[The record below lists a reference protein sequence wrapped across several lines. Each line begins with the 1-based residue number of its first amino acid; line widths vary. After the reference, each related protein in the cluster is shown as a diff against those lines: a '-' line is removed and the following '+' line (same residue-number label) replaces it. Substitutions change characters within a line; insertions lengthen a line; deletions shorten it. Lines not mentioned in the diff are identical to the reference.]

1 MTSDVDTWL
10 VSGYITGAQGMCRK
24 REEVPMKKFVFAALA
39 VALTGLV
46 VADAQAG
53 NSPGLFARLRA
64 RKECKQ
70 CSKCENCATCTSC
83 TVVTTKT
90 ETKTTTTVEKKAA
103 PSPVVE
109 KAAASKAQ
117 APASPVQKKAAPS
130 IR

>member
-1 MTSDVDTWL
+1 
-10 VSGYITGAQGMCRK
+10 
-24 REEVPMKKFVFAALA
+24 MKKFVFAALA

-46 VADAQAG
+46 AADAQAG
-53 NSPGLFARLRA
+53 QKPGLFARLKA

-70 CSKCENCATCTSC
+70 CSNCENCATCTSC

-90 ETKTTTTVEKKAA
+90 ETKTTVEKKAI

-117 APASPVQKKAAPS
+117 APAAPVQKKAAPS
-130 IR
+130 PR